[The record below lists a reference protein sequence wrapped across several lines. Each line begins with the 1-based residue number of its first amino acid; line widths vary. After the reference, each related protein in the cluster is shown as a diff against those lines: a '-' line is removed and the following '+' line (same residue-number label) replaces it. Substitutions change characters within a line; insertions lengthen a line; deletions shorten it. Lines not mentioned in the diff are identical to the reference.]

1 MAGIT
6 GLELAEFAKSKLG
19 TPYVYGMKGEKLT
32 TKKLEQLHKL
42 YPKSLNYE
50 LAKKHIGKDCT
61 DCSGLISWI
70 TKELLS
76 SNGLKAK
83 AEKEYP
89 ISKIE
94 NSPIGTVVWK
104 SGHVGVYIG
113 RNKNGEYA
121 IVEAMGA
128 KYGTVE
134 SLVSKRSFTR
144 YLIEPFIKYPSSV
157 KTNRK
162 LALYKENFNTEEK
175 YLIINKDENV
185 FYHKDM
191 KNGWSMVEYR
201 GYIGYVKNIGLTKK
215 NLSKY
220 KSAEANVRIYIR
232 SSNTAKPKKEN
243 IIKTLPK
250 DTKIEK
256 VISKRGN
263 WYEVSVQKTR
273 GWVYGRKI
281 NLK

>member
-1 MAGIT
+1 MAEIT

-32 TKKLEQLHKL
+32 TKKLEELHKL

-50 LAKKHIGKDCT
+50 LAKSHVGEICT
-61 DCSGLISWI
+61 DCSGLISWF
-70 TKELLS
+70 TKVLLS

-83 AEKEYP
+83 SEETYS

-104 SGHVGVYIG
+104 SGHVGVYVG
-113 RNKNGEYA
+113 RNKAGEYA
-121 IVEAMGA
+121 IIEAMGA

-134 SLVSKRSFTR
+134 SLVDKRSFTY
-144 YLIEPFIKYPSSV
+144 YLIEPFIKYPSTV

-162 LALYKENFNTEEK
+162 LALYKENFNTEARYIAIDKGEK
-175 YLIINKDENV
+175 V

-191 KNGWSMVEYR
+191 KNGWSMIEYK
-201 GYIGYVKNIGLTKK
+201 GYLGYVKNIGLSKK

-220 KSAEANVRIYIR
+220 KSAEAKERIYIR
-232 SSNTAKPKKEN
+232 SANTAKPKKEN
-243 IIKTLPK
+243 VIKVFPK
-250 DTKIEK
+250 DTRIEK

-263 WYEVSVQKTR
+263 WYEVSVQKTK

-281 NLK
+281 KLK